1 MSVNDQ
7 TEYVWTAWSRAID
20 KGYIKDSIVNH
31 VGEECFNLLAGGL
44 VGIVAAVGGV
54 MVCSAAGA
62 AAGAALGGYLSA
74 GNPAAAYATAELGA
88 TIGRTIA
95 QTALVVLGVG
105 SILVYMADHM
115 WEIGSLAI
123 AAYDLT
129 VNQLPNFA
137 GPVFEFLLDMAA
149 RWFAEAVGLFC
160 GFLVFA
166 IACLV
171 LARVAVSKKGQTAAQ
186 SVRDLFDS
194 KLNEICNGIVK
205 WIVPRAQELRYKM
218 QRVGKI
224 KFSVINGGVS
234 PDQMSMLSRVLR
246 FTRGFMPRIVDGS
259 TRVVNCSTFVELDSL
274 LTSNGFRLTN
284 VSQWGPAGG
293 RQLFYERGNI
303 CCRVKTMGDAQGP
316 RGGKPHISFGVNDGL
331 GTAWY
336 NDMAKVAADGRLTF
350 KLDTPAARFN
360 PVENITNPGKAT
372 PQRYIGIQGG
382 RQQGNPG
389 ALQDAWAANC
399 HFNMPQD
406 FSWQGLDAA
415 IRAAGH

>member
-1 MSVNDQ
+1 MTVKEQ
-7 TEYVWTAWSRAID
+7 AGYAWTAWSRAVD
-20 KGYIKDSIVNH
+20 KGYVYDSIARN
-31 VGEECFNLLAGGL
+31 VGKECFNLLAGGL
-44 VGIVAAVGGV
+44 VGVVAAVGGV

-95 QTALVVLGVG
+95 ETALVALGVY
-105 SILVYMADHM
+105 SIAVYMADHM

-123 AAYDLT
+123 AAYDLA
-129 VNQLPNFA
+129 VNQMPYFT
-137 GPVFEFLLDMAA
+137 GQVYEFLLDISA
-149 RWFAEAVGLFC
+149 RWFAEAVGVFC

-171 LARVAVSKKGQTAAQ
+171 LARMASSPKGQTAAQ
-186 SVRDLFDS
+186 SVKDLFDS

-218 QRVGKI
+218 QPAGKI
-224 KFSVINGGVS
+224 KFSVINGGVA
-234 PDQMSMLSRVLR
+234 PEQMSMISRVLQ
-246 FTRGFMPRIVDGS
+246 FTRGFMPRVVNAS
-259 TRVVNCSTFVELDSL
+259 TRLVACRTFAELDST

-284 VSQWGPAGG
+284 VSEWGPPGG

-303 CCRVKTMGDAQGP
+303 CCRIKTMGDAQGP
-316 RGGKPHISFGVNDGL
+316 RAGSPHISFGVNDGL
-331 GTAWY
+331 GTTWY
-336 NDMAKVAADGRLTF
+336 NDMAKLTADGRLTF
-350 KLDTPAARFN
+350 KLDTPASRFN
-360 PVENITNPGKAT
+360 PTENITSPGTPT

-382 RQQGNPG
+382 RQQGNPN

-399 HFNMPQD
+399 HFNMPQG

-415 IRAAGH
+415 LRAAGH